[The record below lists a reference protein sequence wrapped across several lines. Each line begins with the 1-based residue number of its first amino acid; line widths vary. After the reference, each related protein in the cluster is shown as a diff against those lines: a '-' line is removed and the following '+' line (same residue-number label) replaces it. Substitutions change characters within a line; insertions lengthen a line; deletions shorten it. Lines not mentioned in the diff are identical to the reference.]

1 MIVEGAFNTDLFIAF
16 IKDLLL
22 NMQPFPA
29 PNSVI
34 VMDNCSIHK
43 APEIRELI
51 ESRYVISFV
60 FWHVKHWPQFSGMRL
75 EYLPA
80 YSPDFNPIELA
91 FSLLK
96 HKLRRNP
103 PPDGSDFTTQEFLY
117 LQTLSI
123 GATTCRAF
131 YHQSG
136 YLWWVFYTSS
146 MCSIVACIRICV
158 QFLPNTEFPF
168 QLSSPVFCLSD
179 KSIK

>member
-60 FWHVKHWPQFSGMRL
+60 F
-75 EYLPA
+75 
-80 YSPDFNPIELA
+80 
-91 FSLLK
+91 
-96 HKLRRNP
+96 
-103 PPDGSDFTTQEFLY
+103 
-117 LQTLSI
+117 
-123 GATTCRAF
+123 
-131 YHQSG
+131 
-136 YLWWVFYTSS
+136 
-146 MCSIVACIRICV
+146 
-158 QFLPNTEFPF
+158 
-168 QLSSPVFCLSD
+168 
-179 KSIK
+179 